1 MFNVGVHILARWNN
15 AQKYTQSY
23 NRNRTKNKI
32 EVSKMVS
39 YPCTGNS
46 QREISVSM
54 NILYCY
60 DEKIFECE
68 FEKKFE
74 LILQKS
80 FDFFAV
86 LVLVSMLMSGIWNR
100 LVLKGMTN
108 RVCFGILSFI
118 KNYHHVKIHFYIGFL
133 LQSVILSKYFRQ
145 FMEDCL
151 CEVHKRF
158 TPHVASRK
166 RTCLPRNG
174 TYCRKPRQICTILF
188 HLARAPEKAV
198 RTPDCGLKQL
208 RGSTLCKKNDWDF
221 LFILK
226 QYNIQIL
233 TSNISFERF
242 DMSNFVCVTVLKFK
256 VVVRSPQFRR
266 CHFRRLCSGTCLF
279 FQIPYHFIHVKAVD

>member
-80 FDFFAV
+80 FDFFCS
-86 LVLVSMLMSGIWNR
+86 VSVDKHADVRNMEQAGPEG
-100 LVLKGMTN
+100 KTN

-188 HLARAPEKAV
+188 HLVRAPEKAV

-233 TSNISFERF
+233 TSNISFECF